1 MKIRIMNLENFRQFK
16 GQQHLDFSTDAPKN
30 VTVIMGENGA
40 GKTTLEQAFLW
51 CLYGNS
57 GLGFANPE
65 LINREVRDFDLRR
78 QGCTVGVEMEI
89 EQEGKVYQLSRKQFH
104 YQNGRISEDFLVR
117 KRNENGEWE
126 RPLNDTAS
134 FATVKSILPQE
145 LSRFFFFDGE
155 RIDRMS
161 KELTQKRD
169 SQAFK
174 DAVHGLVGMKPIYN
188 AISHFGARNRR
199 SSVIGKFNQ
208 EISVDAN
215 VTVQGL
221 EERSS
226 RLEQE
231 IKKLKET
238 YQQAEEERSRYDQAI
253 GQINQKLLE
262 MQDDIHRREQY
273 DQLRTKAARIEKSVQ
288 AGKKSV
294 FQQFA
299 KGDSDF
305 FLQPLLAQ
313 ALGELKDADQLE
325 KGVPHIQAD
334 TIRCLLE
341 RHRCICGAPLEH
353 DEEKV
358 RHLMELIPAL
368 PPNSISQM
376 VGQFAREARQ
386 HVRHGEGFFDEF
398 QQRVSRVRSDEQ
410 EWNRTQDKMHLL
422 ETSLADR
429 NQAQELQRRRQQAK
443 QQSEMCKARAL
454 SAHTQMT
461 TAQESKKAVE
471 EKRLRILSQNE
482 RNLKNLLYLRYAEE
496 VAQQLKETYV
506 RKEKETRKELEETI
520 NRIFEEIYDGGIEL
534 HVSDD
539 YNVRTIVTDT
549 FGSAKG
555 DDLEQNTAQSYAVIF
570 AFISSIIEL
579 AKKPDAFAGDDAMK
593 VSKES
598 YPLVMD
604 APLSSFDKTR
614 IARICQALP
623 EIAEQV
629 IIFIKDTDG
638 ETAEKYLDSRIGS
651 KWKLIP
657 QNKTNTTIERRN

>member
-16 GQQHLDFSTDAPKN
+16 GKQHLDFSTDAQKN
-30 VTVIMGENGA
+30 VTVIMGENGT

-51 CLYGNS
+51 CLYGKA
-57 GLGFANPE
+57 GFANPE
-65 LINREVRDFDLRR
+65 IINREVRDFDLRR
-78 QGCTVGVEMEI
+78 QGCTVSVEMEI

-104 YQNGRISEDFLVR
+104 YQNGHISEDFLVR
-117 KRNENGEWE
+117 KRNDKGEWE
-126 RPLNDTAS
+126 KPLNDVAS

-174 DAVHGLVGMKPIYN
+174 NAVHGLVGMKPIYN
-188 AISHFGARNRR
+188 AIGHFGSRNRR
-199 SSVIGKFNQ
+199 STVIGKFNQ

-221 EERSS
+221 EEESA

-231 IKKLKET
+231 LGKLREM
-238 YQQAEEERSRYDQAI
+238 YQQAEEDRSRYDQAI
-253 GQINQKLLE
+253 GQINQKLLD
-262 MQDDIHRREQY
+262 MQDDIQRRKEY
-273 DQLRTKAARIEKSVQ
+273 DQCRTQAARLEKSMQ
-288 AGKKSV
+288 EGKRGV
-294 FQQFA
+294 FRQFA
-299 KGDSDF
+299 KGGSDF
-305 FLQPLLAQ
+305 FLQPLLGQ
-313 ALGELKDADQLE
+313 ALGELKDADPLE

-386 HVRHGEGFFDEF
+386 HARHGESFFDEF
-398 QQRVSRVRSDEQ
+398 QQQVSRVRSDKQ
-410 EWNRTQDKMHLL
+410 AWNRTQEEMHQR
-422 ETSLADR
+422 EEDLADR
-429 NQAQELQRRRQQAK
+429 KQVQELQHRRQQAK
-443 QQSEMCKARAL
+443 QQSETCKARAL
-454 SAHTQMT
+454 SAHTQIQT
-461 TAQESKKAVE
+461 KQERKKAVE

-496 VAQQLKETYV
+496 VARKLRETYAQ
-506 RKEKETRKELEETI
+506 KEKETRKELEETI
-520 NRIFEEIYDGGIEL
+520 NRLFEEIYDGGIEL

-539 YNVRTIVTDT
+539 YNVRTVVTNT
-549 FGSAKG
+549 FGSTKG

-579 AKKPDAFAGDDAMK
+579 AKKPDAFAGYDAMK

>member
-1 MKIRIMNLENFRQFK
+1 MKIRNMSLENFRQFK
-16 GQQHLDFSTDAPKN
+16 GWQHLDFSTDAQKN

-51 CLYGNS
+51 CLYGRS
-57 GLGFANPE
+57 GLGFANQE
-65 LINREVRDFDLRR
+65 IINREVRDFELR
-78 QGCTVGVEMEI
+78 QQTCTVSVEMEI
-89 EQEGKVYQLSRKQFH
+89 EQEGKVYQLSRKQYH
-104 YQNGRISEDFLVR
+104 YKDGRIRDDFLVCP
-117 KRNENGEWE
+117 RNENGDWE

-134 FATVKSILPQE
+134 FAMVKSILPQD

-161 KELTQKRD
+161 KELTQKKD
-169 SQAFK
+169 SQSFK

-188 AISHFGARNRR
+188 AISHFGNRNRR
-199 SSVIGKFNQ
+199 GSVVGKFNQ

-215 VTVQGL
+215 MTVQGL
-221 EERSS
+221 EEKSA

-231 IKKLKET
+231 LKQLDET
-238 YQQAEEERSRYDQAI
+238 YRQAEEERSRYEQVV
-253 GQINQKLLE
+253 GQITQELLD
-262 MQDDIHRREQY
+262 MNDDIQRRKEY
-273 DQLRTKAARIEKSVQ
+273 DALR
-288 AGKKSV
+288 KKSAHLEREIQDGKRDV
-294 FQQFA
+294 FQKFA
-299 KGDSDF
+299 RESSDF
-305 FLQPLLAQ
+305 FLQPLLQ
-313 ALGELKDADQLE
+313 EALGALKDADQLE

-386 HVRHGEGFFDEF
+386 HARRGEGFFEGL
-398 QQRVSRVRSDEQ
+398 QKQYGRVRSDQLEL
-410 EWNRTQDKMHLL
+410 ERTQDEMHLK
-422 ETSLADR
+422 EDDLADR
-429 NQAQELQRRRQQAK
+429 KKVQELQSRRQEARR
-443 QQSEMCKARAL
+443 QSELCKQKAL
-454 SAHTQMT
+454 RAHTEIMT
-461 TAQESKKAVE
+461 KQESKKAAE
-471 EKRLRILSQNE
+471 AERLRILSQNE

-496 VAQQLKETYV
+496 VAKQLRKTYV
-506 RKEKETRKELEETI
+506 QKEQETRQELEETI
-520 NRIFEEIYDGGIEL
+520 NWIFEEIYDGGIEL

-549 FGSAKG
+549 LGNARG

-579 AKKPDAFAGDDAMK
+579 AKKPDAFGGDKEMQ

-614 IARICQALP
+614 IARICEALP

-638 ETAEKYLDSRIGS
+638 ETAEKYLENRIGG
-651 KWKLIP
+651 KWKLVP
-657 QNKTNTTIERRN
+657 QNKTNTTIERRK